1 MTAARSTDAH
11 AALELIG
18 AYLAIDDLEGAQL
31 AFDCV
36 AKSQGLPLLPP
47 PASRSWPMEDMREW
61 LAGVG
66 RFFHAG
72 RPDDW
77 LAVNLSGQVLAVLGI
92 EDPGQDQWRA
102 LREVAEIVFDD
113 RAART
118 LGDTWLRT
126 ALLGV
131 GTGKRPERPRAL
143 RVAA

>member
-1 MTAARSTDAH
+1 MTGACSTDAH
-11 AALELIG
+11 EALALIG
-18 AYLAIDDLEGAQL
+18 SYLAVDDLESAQL
-31 AFDCV
+31 VYDGMAE
-36 AKSQGLPLLPP
+36 SQGLPLLPP
-47 PASRSWPMEDMREW
+47 PASRAWPLEDAREW
-61 LAGVG
+61 LAGAG

-77 LAVNLSGQVLAVLGI
+77 LAVNLSGQVLAMIGI

-102 LREVAEIVFDD
+102 LREVAELVFDD